1 MKSGLHKSIG
11 HVLQIVYLRFNGTLE
26 EAIVHNHSV
35 VAACQHF
42 VYQWIID
49 KLTAVQV
56 IDLIHYTLRLY
67 GTHND
72 TQCKG
77 RRHLDYAECVEYILA
92 RNFAK
97 VFHKIMITVGFH

>member
-11 HVLQIVYLRFNGTLE
+11 HVLQIVYLRLNGTLE
-26 EAIVHNHSV
+26 EAIVHNHSFIG
-35 VAACQHF
+35 ASQHF

-56 IDLIHYTLRLY
+56 IDLIHYTLRFY
-67 GTHND
+67 GTHDD

-77 RRHLDYAECVEYILA
+77 RRHLDYTESVEYILA

-97 VFHKIMITVGFH
+97 VFYKIVIAVGFH

>member
-11 HVLQIVYLRFNGTLE
+11 HVLQIVYLRLNGTL
-26 EAIVHNHSV
+26 EAIVHNHSFV
-35 VAACQHF
+35 GASQHF

-49 KLTAVQV
+49 KLTAVQI
-56 IDLIHYTLRLY
+56 IDLIHYTLRFY
-67 GTHND
+67 GTHDD

-77 RRHLDYAECVEYILA
+77 RCHLDYTESVEYILA

-97 VFHKIMITVGFH
+97 VFYKIVIAVGFH